1 MTKKELT
8 KQVSENL
15 GTNNE
20 QALQIVSEFIKVL
33 VQNIDNG
40 ETIFLRGLGT
50 FKKQVFE
57 QECSIGMNT
66 GNIERK
72 KMDVVNI
79 HFKTAITL
87 RKKLKK

>member
-15 GTNNE
+15 GVNNE
-20 QALQIVSEFIKVL
+20 QALQVVSEFIKVL
-33 VQNIDNG
+33 VHNVDNG

-50 FKKQVFE
+50 FKKQVFK
-57 QECSIGMNT
+57 QECSLGLNT
-66 GNIERK
+66 GNVERK
-72 KMDVVNI
+72 TMDVVNI
-79 HFKTAITL
+79 HFKTAVTL